1 MTKSKKQGGKKYN
14 RKTLKNRQIGGAF
27 GIPAVS
33 NASPSS
39 VTDKLSKERRNILLG
54 NLYLLSL
61 GLLDVEALT
70 DGKHKSL
77 EELFNNNKEEDK
89 KVFERLGWKK
99 EENLPGYVAPDAP
112 ETSDAVQAADADKE
126 DENKDDGKEGEE
138 EEKEKEN
145 ENKKENENEN
155 ENEKEEGV
163 EKKEE

>member
-1 MTKSKKQGGKKYN
+1 MTKSKKQGGKRYN

-39 VTDKLSKERRNILLG
+39 VTDKLSKERRNVLLG

-99 EENLPGYVAPDAP
+99 EENLPGYVEQDAP
-112 ETSDAVQAADADKE
+112 ETSDTVQAADTDKE
-126 DENKDDGKEGEE
+126 EENKDDGKEGEE
-138 EEKEKEN
+138 EEKEGEKE
-145 ENKKENENEN
+145 K
-155 ENEKEEGV
+155 EKEEEKDKKE
-163 EKKEE
+163 EKKEKTDE